1 MINAFRRILIRLG
14 KILPFVVCGIVLLNY
29 IECCFALLFDN
40 YVLYDGFVILNTK
53 ISFFIG
59 RYVEYDIQM
68 LVVLFVVSIA
78 ISTCYWNKFVCFYL
92 GINLLEK
99 SYLNFELEPHT
110 IFLICL
116 ANIIIASFLVYKGL
130 KILYKTNRL

>member
-68 LVVLFVVSIA
+68 LVVLSITSVA
-78 ISTCYWNKFVCFYL
+78 TETCIYNRLTCGYL
-92 GINLLEK
+92 GVNLLEK
-99 SYLNFELEPHT
+99 HYFDFEIEPHT

>member
-59 RYVEYDIQM
+59 GYVEYNIQM
-68 LVVLFVVSIA
+68 LVVLCIVSIA
-78 ISTCYWNKFVCFYL
+78 IGTCYWNKLVCFYL

-99 SYLNFELEPHT
+99 SYFDFELEPTT
-110 IFLICL
+110 IYIICI
-116 ANIIIASFLVYKGL
+116 ANIIVAGYLTYKGIRIVSR
-130 KILYKTNRL
+130 KQ